1 MFDFVNA
8 PSMKFA
14 VLLGGVTL
22 VASVYCEED
31 VLAEQNE
38 LLDSVLTLDTPRQ
51 AIAYVSA
58 ALGVAVPAVFYKKYS
73 DRIPDPTP
81 LVFFGAVAVLV
92 VVAVGSFVGHLYAGR
107 VHAMY
112 LSSLILC
119 LGPALTS
126 LSLPVMSWLLSK
138 YGPPEYAEI
147 IFKNGNPELP
157 PPSPFEQSS
166 AVTTAITSLKNT
178 YDTAVKAALAAAQQ
192 GQAQQGQLKLDEA
205 SEQNI
210 TAEVTKLM
218 DLLEGDNVPIADCD
232 AIRAA
237 IDVISQSS
245 GITGSEPFCKFLKTV
260 LSECIKIRQ
269 KLGSK
274 YVKDSFKYLQSLDL
288 PPKADM
294 PKLKALAGH
303 LDNLLN
309 NMPSG
314 EEKPYGQ
321 NAQGPAMEMEMGMEE
336 EEMMNERVM
345 RKEPLPVKE
354 KPVSKAGSPATPSA
368 EKEISFTRGSCT
380 ELLRKV
386 YEKIAVHVTKVYGG
400 QENAELNKLDEE
412 SVVFLYG
419 FIHPVEQY
427 ASFFLQHTE
436 GMYAKFDRLKE
447 RVYARIL
454 EFKNKREPE
463 GGQGE
468 RDFERREDG
477 EDEDEEAGQ
486 GEREGEDGPEG
497 VQGRSDYVKN
507 LLKRVRASSNKNQG
521 QNYSTN
527 EEGPRQV
534 HLQPPQFST
543 GSSATTT
550 STFTRTFTS
559 HEDDDQI
566 F

>member
-321 NAQGPAMEMEMGMEE
+321 NAQGPAMEMEMEMEMGME

-345 RKEPLPVKE
+345 RKEQLPVKE

-368 EKEISFTRGSCT
+368 EKEISFTHGSCT
-380 ELLRKV
+380 ELLTVV
-386 YEKIAVHVTKVYGG
+386 YGKIAVHVTKVYGG
-400 QENAELNKLDEE
+400 EENTEFNKLREKKESLDVLNSLIGPVFDYAMGLLQKDEN
-412 SVVFLYG
+412 
-419 FIHPVEQY
+419 
-427 ASFFLQHTE
+427 
-436 GMYAKFDRLKE
+436 E
-447 RVYARIL
+447 RNTNDY
-454 EFKNKREPE
+454 
-463 GGQGE
+463 
-468 RDFERREDG
+468 
-477 EDEDEEAGQ
+477 
-486 GEREGEDGPEG
+486 
-497 VQGRSDYVKN
+497 RS
-507 LLKRVRASSNKNQG
+507 LKRLFGV
-521 QNYSTN
+521 
-527 EEGPRQV
+527 
-534 HLQPPQFST
+534 
-543 GSSATTT
+543 
-550 STFTRTFTS
+550 
-559 HEDDDQI
+559 
-566 F
+566 